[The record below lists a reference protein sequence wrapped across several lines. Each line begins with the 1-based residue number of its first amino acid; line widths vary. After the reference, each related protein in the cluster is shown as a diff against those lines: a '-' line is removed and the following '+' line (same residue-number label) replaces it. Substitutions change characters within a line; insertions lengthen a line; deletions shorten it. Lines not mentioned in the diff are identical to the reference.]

1 MSTYIKVYRG
11 NQIGGCV
18 TEIRTEKTK
27 LIIDFGENLPGNESM
42 EELQLEGLTCGQ
54 ADVAAVFFTH
64 YHGDH
69 MGRLKEIL
77 PSIPLYMGTATRRVL
92 QTISD
97 TIRNEKLS
105 ALLKD
110 DSHIKEFEQG
120 LTYQIGDI
128 KVTPYSVDHS
138 AYDAHMFLVET
149 PDKVIL
155 HTGDYRLHGY
165 RGGKMIE
172 VIEKLVKKNG
182 KRKVDVLITEGTMM
196 SRGSEK
202 YYTEADMQKEMVEY
216 FKDNRYVFVICS
228 STNLDTLATFYQAAK
243 KNHIRTY
250 SNPYVVEQLNNFT
263 ETAGKR
269 APSGIYTF
277 EDVYPVH
284 FDCKLPPKNGWEGTQ
299 EDLMRKY
306 GFLIFITK
314 GNEDYAKWIERFAD
328 KNPKVIYSMW
338 EGYKTKGN
346 KAFNQELYDFCEK
359 YRAES
364 KHTSGHAYAKDI
376 AKVIS
381 SVNPTKAIIPIH
393 TENKQGFMELEI
405 AQELKEKLWM
415 EDEWNG
421 EGC

>member
-1 MSTYIKVYRG
+1 MSTYIKIYRG

-18 TEIRTEKTK
+18 TEIRTEKTR
-27 LIIDFGENLPGNESM
+27 LIIDFGENLPGNEST
-42 EELQLEGLTCGQ
+42 EELSLEGLTYGQ
-54 ADVAAVFFTH
+54 VDVEAVFFTH

-69 MGRLKEIL
+69 MGRLQEIL

-97 TIRNEKLS
+97 AIKNESLS
-105 ALLKD
+105 ELLKD
-110 DSHIKEFEQG
+110 DSHIKEFDQG
-120 LTYQIGDI
+120 KTYQIGDI

-149 PDKVIL
+149 PDKMIL

-165 RGGKMIE
+165 RGVKMIE

-196 SRGSEK
+196 NRSTEK
-202 YYTEADMQKEMVEY
+202 YYSEADMQKEMIEY
-216 FKDNRYVFVICS
+216 FKENRYVFVICS

-243 KNHIRTY
+243 KNNIRTY
-250 SNPYVVEQLNNFT
+250 SNWYVVEQLKNFT

-277 EDVYPVH
+277 EDVYPVLRTE
-284 FDCKLPPKNGWEGTQ
+284 KREARRQ
-299 EDLMRKY
+299 EELMRKF

-328 KNPKVIYSMW
+328 KKPKVIYSMW

-359 YRAES
+359 YQAES
-364 KHTSGHAYAKDI
+364 KHTSGHAYAQDI

-381 SVNPTKAIIPIH
+381 SVNPTEAIIPIH

-405 AQELKEKLWM
+405 AQELKKKLWM